1 MNNFSILLASAL
13 DGAKADTGLFHFW
26 NSMGSGT
33 RDAIIILGTVL
44 LLTLILVWWALFIR
58 LPKRQSKA
66 FGGEQRRERG
76 FLVTNEESE
85 KHRSRRGWFGSR
97 RRRRHRT
104 KRHRNPT
111 LAETGG
117 LPPIRDEGDPGN
129 TGP

>member
-1 MNNFSILLASAL
+1 MNNFSILLAGVI
-13 DGAKADTGLFHFW
+13 DDAKANTGLFHLW

-33 RDAIIILGTVL
+33 RDAIIITGAAIF
-44 LLTLILVWWALFIR
+44 LTLILFWWALFIR

-85 KHRSRRGWFGSR
+85 KHRSRRSWFGSR
-97 RRRRHRT
+97 RRKHRRT